1 MDAKTIQRF
10 VIDKSEQ
17 IAEILRKGKDCE
29 LRKTSNGISVI
40 EVSKKTIK

>member
-1 MDAKTIQRF
+1 MDKKTIQQF

-17 IAEILRKGKDCE
+17 IAEILHKDKDCE

-40 EVSKKTIK
+40 EVSKKIIK

>member
-1 MDAKTIQRF
+1 MDLKTIQQQ

-29 LRKTSNGISVI
+29 LRKTATGIAII

>member
-10 VIDKSEQ
+10 VIERSAQ